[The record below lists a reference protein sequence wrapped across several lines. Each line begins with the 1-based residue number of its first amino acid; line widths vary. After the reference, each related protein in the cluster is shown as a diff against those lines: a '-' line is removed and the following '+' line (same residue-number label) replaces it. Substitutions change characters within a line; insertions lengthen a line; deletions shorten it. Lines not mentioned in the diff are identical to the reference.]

1 MHVFRSKVVPAQA
14 RDTHHTRAPRTR
26 ADADAFRI
34 KVARLGCGFNEL
46 ALRWAGVL
54 VHVVV
59 LHARDVLS
67 RVPALVDVVAPRART
82 GALVLV
88 VNFTALGGL
97 SLRFAFPGV
106 GVVVT
111 VAWTL
116 LATVWVGVEKATRRL
131 IACARG

>member
-1 MHVFRSKVVPAQA
+1 
-14 RDTHHTRAPRTR
+14 
-26 ADADAFRI
+26 
-34 KVARLGCGFNEL
+34 
-46 ALRWAGVL
+46 
-54 VHVVV
+54 VV

-67 RVPALVDVVAPRART
+67 RVPALVDVVVPRART